1 MLLAVPHDNKQTPGS
16 GNTFIQSEDHMELEA
31 LILTDGDNEL
41 YLSSLDKNQYPN
53 LVPRYLAEIT
63 VINNEF
69 ESSWY
74 LLDRQIA
81 QQMRDWL
88 NELLD

>member
-1 MLLAVPHDNKQTPGS
+1 
-16 GNTFIQSEDHMELEA
+16 MELEA